1 MTLAELN
8 ALVTNATLI
17 DTGDSRLSDART
29 PTSHTHIKSEI
40 TDFTHT
46 HTASAVTDFDTEVG
60 NHTDVAA
67 NTTHRGLSNN
77 PHTVT
82 AAQVGNATAQWN
94 ADKIQDRDISASA
107 PSSGQVLAWNTV
119 EVAWTD
125 QSGGGGGD
133 FSAYEDEF
141 TADSP
146 DVNNRQTFTLT
157 VTASVNA
164 NTPSGRNIVGVYRN
178 GNKQKYIASD
188 PGNREYS
195 VPAGNQVTVGGLVTD
210 DEIEIV
216 YGG

>member
-1 MTLAELN
+1 M
-8 ALVTNATLI
+8 
-17 DTGDSRLSDART
+17 D
-29 PTSHTHIKSEI
+29 
-40 TDFTHT
+40 
-46 HTASAVTDFDTEVG
+46 ASARGGVRKV
-60 NHTDVAA
+60 
-67 NTTHRGLSNN
+67 RGLSS
-77 PHTVT
+77 
-82 AAQVGNATAQWN
+82 G
-94 ADKIQDRDISASA
+94 QDHSGLVRSIERSYGPDCGHR
-107 PSSGQVLAWNTV
+107 SSGTAREW
-119 EVAWTD
+119 
-125 QSGGGGGD
+125 SGGGGGD